1 MTIKTSSSHKNYKVD
16 VANINKIPVVSQI
29 LDIVSLSTGMGFI
42 AVARV
47 TEDKWITCA
56 SKDKVAFGLK
66 AGDELKVETTIC
78 SQVRKQNEAVFIDD
92 VAASET
98 YAKHPTPAMYGF
110 SSYISVP
117 IYKKN
122 GDFFG
127 TLCAIDKKK
136 AKVDTEEVRGM
147 FRLYADLIS
156 FHLEAVE
163 EKDKA
168 VADLAEEQNIAE
180 LREQF
185 IAILGHDLKNPIAT
199 TRMSAEILM
208 KFSKEDI
215 VKRNAALIKSTSIRM
230 EVLIDNLLDF
240 ARGKLGEGIKL
251 YKIKD
256 SEKLEKVLNQVIN
269 EVKVTSPNQDIQSK
283 IEINNP
289 VDCDPDRIAQLCA
302 NLLGNAVTH
311 GAYDKPIEI
320 HALCNNGEFKLEI
333 TNKGVKIPDALREK
347 LFEPFYRIEG
357 EEAKKGLGL
366 GLYIASEIALAHEG
380 DINVTSSDN
389 ETVFS
394 FVMPANN

>member
-1 MTIKTSSSHKNYKVD
+1 
-16 VANINKIPVVSQI
+16 
-29 LDIVSLSTGMGFI
+29 MGFI